1 MFRSWLVLAF
11 CAPVMFFAL
20 SGCALYSGEGG
31 QGGSSTI
38 TFLHWRGED
47 TKVFDE
53 IIRKFEAENEGVNV
67 EQSALPSDAYTAQ
80 AQPTIVSGEGADI
93 FATMPGSQ
101 IQRLSGTDVY
111 ADLSGEEFV
120 SRFDPEFIEAGNV
133 NGKQLV
139 FPYQLVFNI
148 PVYNAGLLEENG
160 IDPEGLDDWDSFLAA
175 CDTLKEAGV
184 APIAF
189 AGNTSAS
196 QFINPMMMNNQ
207 PDEEIWP
214 KVESGEAKVTD
225 EWFVKTLSQIQE
237 LQDRGCF
244 QPDAL
249 GSSQE
254 GASALFAQEEAAM
267 LALGSY
273 QMAAVKEQ
281 NPEIEQGLLAPITV
295 PANEKVWDGIYTSTF
310 MLGVN
315 SKSQNAEA
323 ATAFVEFL
331 TRPEIASEYAN
342 GTGQLLTLKDVTY
355 ETEELQAQLPWREKN
370 VRFQPRFTITKD
382 PINQGL
388 ITSVEDVLSGV
399 SPEEAAQ
406 KLQGVVDREM
416 ER

>member
-1 MFRSWLVLAF
+1 MFRFRLVVAL
-11 CAPVMFFAL
+11 CVPTMLLAL
-20 SGCALYSGEGG
+20 SGCAIYSGGGEGG
-31 QGGSSTI
+31 GETI

-53 IIRKFEAENEGVNV
+53 IIKKFEAENEGVNV

-80 AQPTIVSGEGADI
+80 AQPTILSGEGADV

-120 SRFDPEFIEAGNV
+120 SRFDPEFMEAGSAG
-133 NGKQLV
+133 GKQLV

-148 PVYNAGLLEENG
+148 PVYNAGLMEENG
-160 IDPEGLDDWDSFLAA
+160 IDPKGLDDWDSFLAA
-175 CDTLKEAGV
+175 CDTLKGAGV

-214 KVESGEAKVTD
+214 KVEAGEAKVTD
-225 EWFVKTLSQIQE
+225 EWFVKTLSQIKE

-244 QPDAL
+244 QQDAL

-254 GASALFAQEEAAM
+254 GASALFAQEKAAM

-295 PANEKVWDGIYTSTF
+295 PANEKVFDGIYTSTF

-315 SKSQNAEA
+315 KKSKNVEA

-355 ETEELQAQLPWREKN
+355 DTEELQAQLPWRDKE

-399 SPEEAAQ
+399 SPEEAAR
-406 KLQGVVDREM
+406 KLQGVVDREL